1 MPVDTV
7 RAPIDSELVRQHRDQ
22 AAALLVE
29 HDADGLL
36 IFRNT
41 NILGFCGV
49 PLAPSDRLVCAL
61 LNRDGALAFIVPA
74 FEAAIADGILA
85 SQEIFDWQEHIDPYA
100 VVAKAAQALG
110 IAGGTILLDGHTWL
124 DTTNRLTT
132 HLPGTKLLPDS
143 GVIDAV
149 RVRKTPE
156 ELAVLRDACRDTGRI
171 FPIIQRILR
180 RGITEKDLRREAYEL
195 LAKSGI
201 APYGDLIQ
209 GGESAS
215 VPHQPTGSRRFLE
228 GDAVIV
234 DFAAYHGG
242 YLGDMTRT
250 FAIGEIDEEIRQAY
264 SVVRDA
270 QKAAI
275 AAIKPGAMCESID
288 QAARAII
295 EKAGLG
301 DYFVHRLGHG
311 VGLDIH
317 EPPYLVRGNRRPLE
331 TGMCVTVEPGVY
343 VPGRFGIRIEDV
355 VAVTD
360 EGCEVLTRE
369 VPTDVSN
376 AFAP

>member
-1 MPVDTV
+1 MLAD
-7 RAPIDSELVRQHRDQ
+7 
-22 AAALLVE
+22 

-41 NILGFCGV
+41 NLLGFCGV

-61 LNRDGALAFIVPA
+61 INRDGTLAFIVPA
-74 FEAAIADGILA
+74 FEAAIADGIL
-85 SQEIFDWQEHIDPYA
+85 SSNEIFDWQEHIDPYA
-100 VVAKAAQALG
+100 IVAKAAKSLG

-124 DTTNRLTT
+124 DTSTRLIA
-132 HLPGTKLLPDS
+132 HLPDARLIPDP
-143 GVIDAV
+143 GVIETV
-149 RVRKTPE
+149 RIRKTTE
-156 ELAVLRDACRDTGRI
+156 ELAVVREACRDTGRI
-171 FPIIQRILR
+171 FPIIKRALR
-180 RGITEKDLRREAYEL
+180 RGITESDLRREAYDQL
-195 LAKSGI
+195 IRAGI
-201 APYGDLIQ
+201 VPYGELIQ

-215 VPHQPTGSRRFLE
+215 IPHQQTGTRRFIE

-234 DFAAYHGG
+234 DFAAYRGG

-250 FAIGEIDEEIRQAY
+250 FAIGEFDEEIRRAY
-264 SVVRDA
+264 AVVRDA

-275 AAIKPGAMCESID
+275 ASIHAGVTCESID
-288 QAARAII
+288 HIARSII
-295 EKAGLG
+295 GQAGLG

-317 EPPYLVRGNRRPLE
+317 EPPYLVRGNRQTLA

-360 EGCEVLTRE
+360 DGCELLTRD
-369 VPTDVSN
+369 VPTDMSE
-376 AFAP
+376 ALA